1 MSKVNFAR
9 IDNRLVHGQV
19 GVVWLSATN
28 SNLIV
33 VCDDDAAK
41 DPIQQQ
47 LMSVTAGTA
56 GVGIRFF
63 TAEKA
68 INTLHK
74 ASPSQKVFLVCKTPA
89 VFRKLVEGGVE
100 LEELNIGNMHFSEG
114 KRQISNKV
122 FVDDKDVEDLKFLK
136 EKIGD
141 VYIRDVPSDK
151 KVDILDALK

>member
-1 MSKVNFAR
+1 MGKVNFAR

-19 GVVWLSATN
+19 GVVWVSGTS

-33 VCDDDAAK
+33 VCDDTVAS

-47 LMSVTAGTA
+47 LMTMTAETT

-63 TAEKA
+63 TIEKA

-89 VFRKLVEGGVE
+89 AFRKLIEGGVE
-100 LEELNIGNMHFSEG
+100 LTELNIGNMHFSEG
-114 KRQISNKV
+114 KHQISTKV
-122 FVDDKDVEDLKFLK
+122 FVDEKDIEDLKFLK

-141 VYIRDVPSDK
+141 VYIKDVPSDK
-151 KVDILDALK
+151 KLDILDALK